1 METFDPRPRRH
12 DRFYWWRVVIM
23 LVSPTDRWINSIA
36 IPNNGVVQ
44 KPRNKKQVN
53 VSDYVGWWLIDGGFA
68 IGEQVSTVDQL
79 KQPESAPIP
88 EVVTPLATIP
98 KKAASKPFVL
108 EKNS

>member
-1 METFDPRPRRH
+1 
-12 DRFYWWRVVIM
+12 M

-44 KPRNKKQVN
+44 RPRNKRQAN
-53 VSDYVGWWLIDGGFA
+53 VSDYVGRWLIDGGFA
-68 IGEQVSTVDQL
+68 IGERVSVIDQP
-79 KQPESAPIP
+79 KQREIAPIP
-88 EVVTPLATIP
+88 EVVTPPAIVS

>member
-1 METFDPRPRRH
+1 
-12 DRFYWWRVVIM
+12 M

-44 KPRNKKQVN
+44 RPRNKKQAN
-53 VSDYVGWWLIDGGFA
+53 VSDYVGRWLIDGGFA
-68 IGEQVSTVDQL
+68 IGERVSTVDQP
-79 KQPESAPIP
+79 KQREIAPIP
-88 EVVTPLATIP
+88 EVVIPPPATTP